1 MLIVLCTTAGVSNK
15 MAAAIATWSFGL
27 EAVKI
32 ASSALEKGVSS
43 VDAVEMAIN
52 S

>member
-1 MLIVLCTTAGVSNK
+1 
-15 MAAAIATWSFGL
+15 MAAVATWSFGL

-32 ASSALEKGVSS
+32 ASSALENSISS
-43 VDAVEMAIN
+43 VDVVEMAIN